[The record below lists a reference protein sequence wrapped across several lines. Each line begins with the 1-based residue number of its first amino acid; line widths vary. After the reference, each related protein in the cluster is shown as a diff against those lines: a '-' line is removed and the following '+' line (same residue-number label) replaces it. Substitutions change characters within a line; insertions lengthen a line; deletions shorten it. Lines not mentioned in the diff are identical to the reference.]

1 MFDWLLGKSQT
12 QSQQGIN
19 QHSRNIYVYSSRR
32 PTKIFTLYADTE
44 ICVTQAMKH
53 VERQLP
59 EPEPGEMV
67 KITAYL
73 TPNGLP
79 E

>member
-1 MFDWLLGKSQT
+1 MFDWLLGKAQP
-12 QSQQGIN
+12 IN
-19 QHSRNIYVYSSRR
+19 QYSRNIYVFSSRH
-32 PTKIFTLYADTE
+32 PTQIFTFYGNAE
-44 ICVTQAMKH
+44 ICVIQAMKQ

-59 EPEPGEMV
+59 KPDPGEMV

>member
-1 MFDWLLGKSQT
+1 MFNWLLGKAPAT
-12 QSQQGIN
+12 N
-19 QHSRNIYVYSSRR
+19 QYSRNIYVFSSRR
-32 PTKIFTLYADTE
+32 PTQIFTLYADTE
-44 ICVTQAMKH
+44 ICVIHAMKQ

-59 EPEPGEMV
+59 KPEPGEMV

>member
-1 MFDWLLGKSQT
+1 MFNWLFGTPQP
-12 QSQQGIN
+12 IN
-19 QHSRNIYVYSSRR
+19 QYYRKIYVFSSRR
-32 PTKIFTLYADTE
+32 PTQIFTLYADTE
-44 ICVTQAMKH
+44 ICVIQAMKQ

-59 EPEPGEMV
+59 KPEPGEMV

>member
-1 MFDWLLGKSQT
+1 MFNWFFGT
-12 QSQQGIN
+12 TPATN
-19 QHSRNIYVYSSRR
+19 QYSRNIYVFSSRR
-32 PTKIFTLYADTE
+32 PTQIFTFYGDAE
-44 ICVTQAMKH
+44 ICVIQAMKA

-59 EPEPGEMV
+59 KAEPGEMV

>member
-1 MFDWLLGKSQT
+1 MFDWLLGTSQP
-12 QSQQGIN
+12 IN
-19 QHSRNIYVYSSRR
+19 QYSRNIYVISSRR
-32 PTKIFTLYADTE
+32 PTQIFTLYADAE
-44 ICVTQAMKH
+44 ICVIQAMKQ

-59 EPEPGEMV
+59 KPEPGEMV

>member
-1 MFDWLLGKSQT
+1 MFNWLFGTPQP
-12 QSQQGIN
+12 IN
-19 QHSRNIYVYSSRR
+19 QYSRNIYVFSSRR
-32 PTKIFTLYADTE
+32 PTQIFTLYADTE
-44 ICVTQAMKH
+44 ICVIHAMKQ

-59 EPEPGEMV
+59 KPEPGEMV

-73 TPNGLP
+73 TPNGKP

>member
-1 MFDWLLGKSQT
+1 MFDWLLGKAPAR
-12 QSQQGIN
+12 N
-19 QHSRNIYVYSSRR
+19 QFSRNIYVFSSRR
-32 PTKIFTLYADTE
+32 PTQIFTFYGDAE
-44 ICVTQAMKH
+44 ICVLQAMKA

-59 EPEPGEMV
+59 KPEPGEMV

-73 TPNGLP
+73 TPNSLP